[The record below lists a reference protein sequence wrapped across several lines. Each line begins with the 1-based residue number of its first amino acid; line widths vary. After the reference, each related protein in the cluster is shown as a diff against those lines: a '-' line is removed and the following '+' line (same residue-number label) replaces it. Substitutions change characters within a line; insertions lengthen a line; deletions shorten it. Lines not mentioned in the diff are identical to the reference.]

1 MSDPAANETKKYNVG
16 GWNAHFILIT
26 CTLLYVINY
35 MDRQVFSVILQ
46 PMKMELGLTDAQCGL
61 ASTVLI
67 LCMALFSFPISHMID
82 RWSRK
87 KSIGI
92 MALLWSGFT
101 FATGLARN
109 FVGVIIPRTFVGLG
123 EAGFAP
129 GGVAMVS
136 ASYPPQSRGRALGI
150 FHIAIPLGAAA
161 GVMIGG
167 LVSAKFGWRTP
178 FYYFAIPGVILGIL
192 AFFMKD
198 YKTVEVA
205 GASAGLKGF
214 GIAFVN
220 VLKVPTTRWF
230 WPALGLT
237 VFMSSSVLVWLPSLV
252 MRIMNVNEATSGMIV
267 GGIGLSAI
275 IGAPLG
281 GFLADL
287 WQKKNPRGRMFIP
300 AFANIAA
307 AVLIFLAILL
317 KLSALGIAIGVL
329 YGVVVSMTIP
339 AFAAVSQDIVPAA
352 HKGLSMG
359 LCVFAQYVFGGAWGP
374 YVIGAISDALGGGA
388 DGLSIALMLSTVI
401 GLIGGIFFL
410 LAARTYP
417 ADAERVKNETI
428 LAETH

>member
-1 MSDPAANETKKYNVG
+1 MNEQAADKSREYKVG
-16 GWNAHFILIT
+16 GWSAHFVLIT
-26 CTLLYVINY
+26 CTLLYIINY
-35 MDRQVFSVILQ
+35 MDRQVFSVIMQ
-46 PMKMELGLTDAQCGL
+46 PMKIDLGLTDAECGL

-101 FATGLARN
+101 FATGLAKN
-109 FVGVIIPRTFVGLG
+109 FVGVLIPRTFVGLG

-136 ASYPPQSRGRALGI
+136 ASYPPESRARALGI

-167 LVSAKFGWRTP
+167 LISAQYGWRTP
-178 FYYFAIPGVILGIL
+178 FFYFAIPGVLLGIL
-192 AFFMKD
+192 AFFIKD
-198 YKTVEVA
+198 YKTVEVS
-205 GASAGLKGF
+205 GAATGLKGF

-237 VFMSSSVLVWLPSLV
+237 VFMSSSVLIWLPSLV
-252 MRIMNVNEATSGMIV
+252 MRIMNVNEAASGMIV

-281 GFLADL
+281 GFLADM
-287 WQKKNPRGRMFIP
+287 WQKKNPRGRMFVP
-300 AFANIAA
+300 AIANIIC
-307 AVLIFLAILL
+307 AVLINVMILL
-317 KLSALGIAIGVL
+317 KLSTLGIVVGVF
-329 YGVVVSMTIP
+329 YGIIISMTIP
-339 AFAAVSQDIVPAA
+339 AFAAVSQDIVPTA

-359 LCVFAQYVFGGAWGP
+359 LCIFAQYVFGGAWGP
-374 YVIGAISDALGGGA
+374 YVIGAISDSLGGGA
-388 DGLSIALMLSTVI
+388 DGLSIALMLSTI
-401 GLIGGIFFL
+401 LGLIGGIFFL

-417 ADAERVKNETI
+417 ADAAKVKQETI
-428 LAETH
+428 LAES